1 LFGDDLLD
9 VSLALE
15 VLALDKVGNVIL
27 IVVLLVLTLD
37 TLLHALV
44 ALGELA
50 ERSERVGAKLVKNA
64 GDELGQLLV
73 LTVTVDGEGVGGD
86 GGVDYGGWAR
96 VNIRDWRRRRRRGSV
111 VAANSPLGAAKWI
124 TLPSD
129 LNMLTSSMEGMGWTF
144 IFLRAAWSFLSSP
157 PPDLL
162 TFLTFLLGVPL
173 PLFFVIHQSRFA
185 RAFPASF
192 PTRQKLTL
200 QRGLAGH
207 LFHRLARVHTDAHGI
222 LKTLELCLIH
232 SCG

>member
-1 LFGDDLLD
+1 MHQGRCVWRHLLD

-15 VLALDKVGNVIL
+15 VLTLDKVGDVI
-27 IVVLLVLTLD
+27 IVLLLVLTLD
-37 TLLHALV
+37 ALLHALV

-50 ERSERVGAKLVKNA
+50 EGSERVGAKLVENA

-86 GGVDYGGWAR
+86 GGVDYGGH
-96 VNIRDWRRRRRRGSV
+96 VSIFEIGGDGGLSYS
-111 VAANSPLGAAKWI
+111 NSPLGAAKWM

-129 LNMLTSSMEGMGWTF
+129 LNMLTSSMAGMGWTF

-173 PLFFVIHQSRFA
+173 PLFIVLHQSL
-185 RAFPASF
+185 RAFPANF
-192 PTRQKLTL
+192 QGGRAYPAT
-200 QRGLAGH
+200 
-207 LFHRLARVHTDAHGI
+207 
-222 LKTLELCLIH
+222 
-232 SCG
+232 